1 MNCEDPLVIIAY
13 QLAASPFSLSAGLS
27 LRLRPKIIRLTHRQ
41 WLLLKLAVFSRLA
54 GAIVGFT
61 GVRLAKS
68 QSGDRLVLPLGKHDF
83 NPWPAQRLDDTIA
96 SGY

>member
-27 LRLRPKIIRLTHRQ
+27 LRLRLKRIGSTPRQ
-41 WLLLKLAVFSRLA
+41 WLLHKLAVFSRLA
-54 GAIVGFT
+54 DAIVGFT

-83 NPWPAQRLDDTIA
+83 NQRPPQCLDWTIA